1 MIIILIQIDD
11 FYFIFLAL
19 GGKGLAELSGKIFLM
34 DRLLAIE
41 GVILEKYSSLA
52 IKDIIDDILN
62 DFYRVEVTLKI
73 ESSHLRYV
81 TYSCP
86 YCNTEN
92 VLLEKEEK
100 ELKKKYSDFIK
111 LFSKYEYYD
120 DNKNRNRNKN
130 KNENEYDCMIINY
143 HNAYEDENKITN
155 SSYDKEDLERRLL
168 CYCSSCQLPSSA
180 INFFENGIFI

>member
-1 MIIILIQIDD
+1 MI
-11 FYFIFLAL
+11 FNFIFLAL
-19 GGKGLAELSGKIFLM
+19 GDKGLAELSGKIFLM

-100 ELKKKYSDFIK
+100 ELKKKYSNFIK
-111 LFSKYEYYD
+111 LFSKYEYDD
-120 DNKNRNRNKN
+120 DNKNRHEN
-130 KNENEYDCMIINY
+130 KNENDFMIINY
-143 HNAYEDENKITN
+143 HNAYEDENKISN